1 MYMKKKRKWEKQTRK
16 NGKLK
21 IEEKYK
27 KRGKLKM
34 EEIITIKK

>member
-1 MYMKKKRKWEKQTRK
+1 MGETNKKK

-27 KRGKLKM
+27 KKEGKLKM

>member
-1 MYMKKKRKWEKQTRK
+1 MKKKRKWEKQTRK

-27 KRGKLKM
+27 KKEGKLKM